1 MVEGRPKLAG
11 SSGQFGVKKDYVM
24 RRERGF
30 TLIEMM
36 IAVGL
41 TALLLGMAVPAM
53 SSFVNNARQTGA
65 INDFVSSMHLARNT
79 AITTNARVTVCAS
92 AGGAGCE
99 VTTWDQ
105 GWVAFTDQNNNL
117 LIDGDDAIISSA
129 SAIEGLSIRSG
140 EFAQILQYRPNG
152 RVLAAGGNG
161 NSGEFTV
168 CDGRG
173 SDYAKVIIV
182 ELSGRPK
189 FSKKLADGTAPACG

>member
-1 MVEGRPKLAG
+1 
-11 SSGQFGVKKDYVM
+11 M

-41 TALLLGMAVPAM
+41 TALLMGMAVPALN
-53 SSFVNNARQTGA
+53 SFVNNARQTGA
-65 INDFVSSMHLARNT
+65 INDLVSSMHLARNT

-129 SAIEGLSIRSG
+129 SEIDGLSIRSG
-140 EFAQILQYRPNG
+140 EFAQVLQFRPNG
-152 RVLAAGGNG
+152 RVLAAGGI

-189 FSKKLADGTAPACG
+189 LSKKLADGSAPACG